1 MGLRGGLQKHTFCVL
16 TIEHRRCIPTGINLV
31 PVPLSP
37 LTYRRAPG
45 SSPTPSSSPYDE
57 VRASYPLAAFVTR
70 KNRDRLHGRRPV
82 PR

>member
-37 LTYRRAPG
+37 LTYRRAPV
-45 SSPTPSSSPYDE
+45 SSPTPSSSACE
-57 VRASYPLAAFVTR
+57 VSVSYPLAALVTR
-70 KNRDRLHGRRPV
+70 KTGTG
-82 PR
+82 